1 MRLSLFGGLDL
12 LRLVQAPPVLTG
24 AGAEQLG
31 DLCAALAETAE
42 TTELS
47 ALSRVARFRSLS
59 YQMVEA
65 ILAEVNWS
73 ATLLAEYQSLGRVL
87 PALLFIQKHLAEPFT
102 RDDLARE
109 LRLSAAQF
117 HVVFKRPWGWRR
129 WST

>member
-1 MRLSLFGGLDL
+1 
-12 LRLVQAPPVLTG
+12 
-24 AGAEQLG
+24 
-31 DLCAALAETAE
+31 
-42 TTELS
+42 
-47 ALSRVARFRSLS
+47 
-59 YQMVEA
+59 MVEA

-117 HVVFKRPWGWRR
+117 HVVFKQALGVAPMEYVTRLRLRLAQELLLQTAESVTAVAARSGFQDPFHFSRQFRARCGVSPSGYRR
-129 WST
+129 VRLEVGS